1 MKVNVASLMMK
12 CFDFARNEHLFKQL
26 NKAFAKDKKNPQ
38 SLGILVLT
46 EIEADVKLA
55 EIGGQI
61 VNMEVTT
68 LDILDYR
75 MYSKLQQKKSILYR
89 FTPIQPQSKVENIP
103 KTPSVLAEKVI
114 AESEFLSQMQDMFDK
129 YIANDDRLSCIK
141 NYLISEFYDKGLDV
155 LQGENRTMIT
165 KIQRRRKKQGLLIKA
180 AKLLKEDL
188 ILNDEDF
195 RLKNQMEML
204 LKDSL

>member
-114 AESEFLSQMQDMFDK
+114 AESEFLSQM
-129 YIANDDRLSCIK
+129 
-141 NYLISEFYDKGLDV
+141 
-155 LQGENRTMIT
+155 
-165 KIQRRRKKQGLLIKA
+165 
-180 AKLLKEDL
+180 
-188 ILNDEDF
+188 
-195 RLKNQMEML
+195 
-204 LKDSL
+204 